1 MQAKSTS
8 VTLRGNIAYNAP
20 RALIN
25 FNDEFGGGHLVTQ
38 NLLFNAVRETGDNGD
53 TSKSLQLSASGC
65 VMFLCVFLISDV
77 CVSRLITGAFNSIP
91 RMPQMTTNRDPE
103 HKIASYYPA
112 WSNLTRNFIIANYH
126 SDDGMDHDGASG
138 PPPLSFETTVTRRH
152 FKNNRVC
159 LPRKT

>member
-1 MQAKSTS
+1 LAGLTDEIGVFEKQTCFYMQAKSTS

-53 TSKSLQLSASGC
+53 TSKSLLFGASGC

-77 CVSRLITGAFNSIP
+77 VCHDLLQALSI
-91 RMPQMTTNRDPE
+91 QFPE
-103 HKIASYYPA
+103 
-112 WSNLTRNFIIANYH
+112 
-126 SDDGMDHDGASG
+126 
-138 PPPLSFETTVTRRH
+138 
-152 FKNNRVC
+152 C
-159 LPRKT
+159 RK